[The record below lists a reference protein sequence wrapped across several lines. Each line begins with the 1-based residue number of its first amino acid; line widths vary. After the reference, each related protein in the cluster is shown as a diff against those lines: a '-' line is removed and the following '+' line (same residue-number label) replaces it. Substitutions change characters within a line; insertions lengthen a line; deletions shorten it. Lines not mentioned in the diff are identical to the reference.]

1 VSLLA
6 SHLADRDQPCP
17 ACGYNL
23 RGCAQETCPE
33 CGAKLALT
41 VESDRAHSPLRALRL
56 LFLGLIL
63 WNGAG
68 ALPVAVVEMLRY
80 WQAGSGMSGAG
91 QLFVWYVV
99 GEIAHAAI
107 ILLFAVLGLRSC
119 RRGSAASTATYAML
133 VLIMQSLVAVYHL
146 VMVLFI

>member
-17 ACGYNL
+17 ACAYNL
-23 RGCAQETCPE
+23 RGCAQNHCPE
-33 CGAKLALT
+33 CGAAISLA
-41 VESDRAHSPLRALRL
+41 VVSDRTQSPLRALRL
-56 LFLGLIL
+56 LFLGLIV

-68 ALPVAVVEMLRY
+68 ALPVAMVEMLRY
-80 WQAGSGMSGAG
+80 WQAGSGMSGAS

-99 GEIAHAAI
+99 GEMAHAAI
-107 ILLFAVLGLRSC
+107 VLLFAVLGLRSC

-146 VMVLFI
+146 VMVVFI